1 MRCPVCNNSDT
12 KVIDSRLTG
21 DALGIRRRR
30 ECEKCGYRFSTI
42 ERTELLDLAVVKRD
56 HRREMYRREKIVVG
70 LRKALEKRPYT
81 EDQFQKLMGEIE
93 HDIQR
98 TKKDEITSAEIG
110 EIVMKELRK
119 FDKIAYIRFASVYRS
134 FEDVDQFA
142 KELGDLLAR
151 SAGKRKKTRKLTND

>member
-30 ECEKCGYRFSTI
+30 ECEKCEYRFSTV
-42 ERTELLDLAVVKRD
+42 ERTELLDLAVIKRD
-56 HRREMYRREKIVVG
+56 GRREMYRREKIASG

-81 EDQFQKLMGEIE
+81 EDQFQKLLGEIE

-98 TKKDEITSAEIG
+98 TKKDEITSAEVG
-110 EIVMKELRK
+110 EVVMDELRR

-142 KELGDLLAR
+142 GELSALLAP
-151 SAGKRKKTRKLTND
+151 SAPKKRKNKKKK